1 MKTNII
7 ITFMGIMYNMILRD
21 LLVKA
26 IEDPNEE
33 WDDLVLIICDRVF
46 GYSSDTTPLYEP
58 KINPEG

>member
-7 ITFMGIMYNMILRD
+7 ITFMGIMYNMILRE

-26 IEDPNEE
+26 IANPDEE

-46 GYSSDTTPLYEP
+46 GYSSDQSASWLP
-58 KINPEG
+58 KINPEN